1 MGDDTGDI
9 ATFRQPPREQEA
21 APVAVSRQFDDEWR
35 RWIAENL
42 MLEMS
47 EESILQTLA
56 ASGFSPVE
64 GAAEVAR
71 ALQSPYF
78 RGADRLRNR
87 LRKRNWLLAAYRKLD
102 RLRPRS
108 QEIARRHGLSRGE
121 FLDEFYGIN
130 RPVLIAGMM
139 EDWPALAKWGL
150 DYFERAFGDREVEV
164 QVNRDADAD
173 HAELERTNYAR
184 ASRIMRFA
192 DFIGRVRTAGSSNA
206 LYMTANNSSRN
217 QAAIPELWDDIVAFP
232 EYLDANPGRNGFF
245 WFGPAG
251 TISPFHHDLTNNLMA
266 QVIGA
271 SGSRSSRRG
280 TCR

>member
-108 QEIARRHGLSRGE
+108 QEIAPTR
-121 FLDEFYGIN
+121 
-130 RPVLIAGMM
+130 
-139 EDWPALAKWGL
+139 ALARRVPRRVL
-150 DYFERAFGDREVEV
+150 
-164 QVNRDADAD
+164 RD
-173 HAELERTNYAR
+173 
-184 ASRIMRFA
+184 
-192 DFIGRVRTAGSSNA
+192 
-206 LYMTANNSSRN
+206 
-217 QAAIPELWDDIVAFP
+217 
-232 EYLDANPGRNGFF
+232 
-245 WFGPAG
+245 
-251 TISPFHHDLTNNLMA
+251 
-266 QVIGA
+266 
-271 SGSRSSRRG
+271 
-280 TCR
+280 